1 MPPQVRHDESV
12 DGADASH
19 LLLPHG
25 TTQGE
30 AMQQDDGRTWTFI
43 EKCQTHRSPP
53 LLPSR
58 LCFEDGIINQITF
71 EIESGPTRSRRSI
84 IGLMRG
90 SRRRNLTSQRRYC
103 RRG

>member
-1 MPPQVRHDESV
+1 MPSQVRHDESV

-30 AMQQDDGRTWTFI
+30 AMQQDDGRPWAFI
-43 EKCQTHRSPP
+43 EKSQTHRSPP
-53 LLPSR
+53 LLLSR

-71 EIESGPTRSRRSI
+71 EIESGPTCSPKPIVSLMRKIRRRS
-84 IGLMRG
+84 LASSLRF
-90 SRRRNLTSQRRYC
+90 RH
-103 RRG
+103 